1 MSEYSLIFSDQ
12 TNSVLISD
20 DVTKPIPFDKT
31 AKYFSASAPDL
42 GLLPPVVRYISPWI
56 PTDPHG
62 SSSPFSFAI
71 VEQPPAMRT
80 VYYEQ
85 YIDDHYEDCE
95 YYDAYDDDTLS
106 VDDCPQCSPTKGSA
120 LVPVP
125 WSYWLFQ
132 FKMNHDGLPVWSGVV
147 NLYFSDSQAFD
158 LSNTLYS
165 PYFPNVS
172 DTYSNYDKSNQQ
184 LRYDPYSSHTVCI
197 GSSFFNLKVN
207 DFYFSSY
214 LKMPLGLSGLNFETL
229 FRDYVSYYW
238 SSPFN
243 PDYSDRAAEFLG
255 YYDPRLE
262 TYFDSFEFMTIDSAS
277 EQLAK
282 TSPLFTLADIISYT
296 DSSLPPISL
305 ADIFQTLSFASS

>member
-12 TNSVLISD
+12 TDSVLISD
-20 DVTKPIPFDKT
+20 DSAKTLSFDKA

-42 GLLPPVVRYISPWI
+42 GLLPPVVRYISPWMSNNPNSI
-56 PTDPHG
+56 
-62 SSSPFSFAI
+62 SSPFSFAI

-85 YIDDHYEDCE
+85 YVDDHYEDCE
-95 YYDAYDDDTLS
+95 YYDEDDPSS
-106 VDDCPQCSPTKGSA
+106 VYDCPDCSSVKDSC

-125 WSYWLFQ
+125 WSYWLFH
-132 FKMNHDGLPVWSGVV
+132 FNMNEDGLPVWSGVV

-158 LSNTLYS
+158 LSNNLYS

-172 DTYSNYDKSNQQ
+172 DTYSNYDKTQPH
-184 LRYDPYSSHTVCI
+184 RYDPYNSHTVCI
-197 GSSFFNLKVN
+197 GTSFFNVKIN
-207 DFYFSSY
+207 DFYFHSY
-214 LKMPLGLSGLNFETL
+214 LKTPLGLSHLSFETL

-243 PDYSDRAAEFLG
+243 TDYADRMGDFLN
-255 YYDPRLE
+255 YYDSRLQV
-262 TYFDSFEFMTIDSAS
+262 YFDDLKSMTIDSAC
-277 EQLAK
+277 EALASR
-282 TSPLFTLADIISYT
+282 TPIFTLADLISYT

-305 ADIFQTLSFASS
+305 TNIFQTLSVTPS